1 MCPGQEGDIIGN
13 PRLRPGSAVS
23 GRTAVQERYTL
34 RHIAI
39 FDHDPTA
46 EHRARRTPVG
56 ETVLGR
62 NRYELVCPLIQRC
75 VVSAERQ

>member
-1 MCPGQEGDIIGN
+1 
-13 PRLRPGSAVS
+13 
-23 GRTAVQERYTL
+23 VQERYAL
-34 RHIAI
+34 CHIAI

-62 NRYELVCPLIQRC
+62 NGYELACPLIQRG